1 MKKPVWVFLV
11 FLIFVGCNC
20 GKDVAVTPGV
30 PNIPT
35 VPSIPNAPI
44 ATKTP
49 IYSVA
54 REDNKIA
61 ISFDAAWG
69 SEYTR
74 TILDILDEYNIKTTF
89 FVVKF
94 WVEDNPEVAR
104 EIVNRGHELGNHSAS
119 HPEMGNLSAGDIEE
133 EIMSTHE
140 TIKSVTGFEA
150 KLFRPPFG
158 HYSPN
163 MLSTIAGLGYFTIQ
177 WDVDSL
183 DWKERGAGDII
194 LRVTEKVQT
203 GSIVL
208 FHNNAKYITEAL
220 PMVLDDFKERNLEV
234 VPVSQ
239 LIWSEDYI
247 IDHEGRQHKVK
258 KIN

>member
-1 MKKPVWVFLV
+1 MKRMWVFLALL
-11 FLIFVGCNC
+11 LIAGCGN
-20 GKDVAVTPGV
+20 KNIAPVAPGS
-30 PNIPT
+30 NQ
-35 VPSIPNAPI
+35 PI
-44 ATKTP
+44 AAKTP

-54 REDNKIA
+54 RDDNKIA

-74 TILDILDEYNIKTTF
+74 KILDILDEYNIKTTF

-94 WVEDNPEVAR
+94 WVEDYPEVAR
-104 EIVNRGHELGNHSAS
+104 EIVNRGHELGNHSAT
-119 HPEMGNLSAGDIEE
+119 HPEMGNLSPEAIER

-140 TIKSVTGFEA
+140 TIKDVTGFEA
-150 KLFRPPFG
+150 NLFRPPFG
-158 HYSPN
+158 HYSPP
-163 MLSTIAGLGYFTIQ
+163 MLSVIAELGYYTIQ

-183 DWKERGAGDII
+183 DWKERGAEDIV
-194 LRVTEKVQT
+194 LRVSEKVQP

-220 PMVLDDFKERNLEV
+220 PLVLENFKERNLEV

-239 LIWSEDYI
+239 LIWHTDYI
-247 IDHEGRQHKVK
+247 IDHEGRQHRIK
-258 KIN
+258 KGN

>member
-1 MKKPVWVFLV
+1 MRRMWVFLAL
-11 FLIFVGCNC
+11 LIIAGCGNQEIAP
-20 GKDVAVTPGV
+20 VAPG
-30 PNIPT
+30 
-35 VPSIPNAPI
+35 PNAPI
-44 ATKTP
+44 AAKTP

-74 TILDILDEYNIKTTF
+74 TILDILDEYNIKSTF

-94 WVEDNPEVAR
+94 WVEDYPEVAR
-104 EIVNRGHELGNHSAS
+104 EIINRGHEIGNHSAT
-119 HPEMGNLSAGDIEE
+119 HPEMGNLSPADIEV

-150 KLFRPPFG
+150 NLFRPPFG
-158 HYSPN
+158 HYSPG
-163 MLSTIAGLGYFTIQ
+163 MLSSIAELGYYSIQ

-183 DWKERGAGDII
+183 DWKERGAEDIV
-194 LRVTEKVQT
+194 LRVTQQVQA

-208 FHNNAKYITEAL
+208 FHNNAKHITEAL
-220 PMVLDDFKERNLEV
+220 PLVLEEFKERNLEV

-239 LIWSEDYI
+239 LIWHSDYI

-258 KIN
+258 KNN